1 MNNNQSVN
9 TKPQTPSAATGS
21 QALAPAPAAAQRPT
35 HQPVPPLTTRD
46 PARVPQ
52 GLRRFA
58 KAASP
63 AARKFGREW

>member
-21 QALAPAPAAAQRPT
+21 QAAAPAAAQRPT

-46 PARVPQ
+46 PARVPE

-58 KAASP
+58 KATSP